1 MAAIAIPIKSPEVE
15 EGVLKVMP
23 GPSVNGPVINWL
35 KTEQSVAGVAREL
48 GLIQQTLQN
57 WVKLASK
64 GALKDA
70 KNRGVIGSDIP
81 LSASV
86 PTVSVWT

>member
-1 MAAIAIPIKSPEVE
+1 MKVPKQTFTLEFKQLAIKR
-15 EGVLKVMP
+15 
-23 GPSVNGPVINWL
+23 L

-48 GLIQQTLQN
+48 GPIKQTLQN
-57 WVKLASK
+57 WVKVASK

-70 KNRGVIGSDIP
+70 KNGGVIGSDIP